1 MIILAIFLFK
11 LTCASQ
17 NVNWNAFLIKDRN
30 EINANSRKIESLN
43 GIESLIYLKS
53 IDLSYNRIKQIVLL
67 KTLTNL
73 ESLGLSVNQ
82 IQEINTL

>member
-11 LTCASQ
+11 LTFASQ

-53 IDLSYNRIKQIVLL
+53 IYLSYNRI
-67 KTLTNL
+67 
-73 ESLGLSVNQ
+73 
-82 IQEINTL
+82 